1 MADSPEFFLD
11 ESMLARALYDLL
23 TQRGHTVHR
32 SGIEVPRGA
41 SDRDWLQALGSRP
54 WIVLMRDQR
63 IRFNRLERESL
74 GASRLGAFVFTG
86 GQVTGEETA
95 RAIGNLLPEILR
107 IDVREPRPYLYTITR
122 GGSVSPANWQ

>member
-54 WIVLMRDQR
+54 WIVLMR
-63 IRFNRLERESL
+63 
-74 GASRLGAFVFTG
+74 
-86 GQVTGEETA
+86 
-95 RAIGNLLPEILR
+95 
-107 IDVREPRPYLYTITR
+107 EPRPYLYTNTR